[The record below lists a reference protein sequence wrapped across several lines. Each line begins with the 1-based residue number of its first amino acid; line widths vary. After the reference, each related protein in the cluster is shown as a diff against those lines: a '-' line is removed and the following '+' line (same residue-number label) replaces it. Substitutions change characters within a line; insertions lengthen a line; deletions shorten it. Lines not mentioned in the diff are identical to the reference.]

1 MKAPEV
7 IVAGGGIVGA
17 ACAYYLAQAGIG
29 VLVLEREFFASGTS
43 RACDGLILSWDKLS
57 AAELELAQA
66 SAMLWADLAQALPR
80 DFEYRRQGSIV
91 LAETEEVLAGLRQ
104 KAADLGEA
112 GIRAEVLDGA
122 GLLTL
127 EPNLAPDL
135 AGGAFFPGDA
145 QVDAR
150 QATLALLEG
159 AAHLGAELRQG
170 VEVIGLHR
178 QTGGR
183 VTGVLTAESGGS
195 ASGCGRPASGG
206 VIMADA
212 VVVAGGVWSSE
223 MLREAGL
230 ELPIRPRKGHIVVA
244 SLRHAPDLIAH
255 PLAEGSYAAS
265 VKSSADDVQVALI
278 AEKTASDTL
287 LLGSS
292 REFCGFDRSVRVEI
306 VQAIAARAIR
316 FVPALAAA
324 SAIRSYAGLRPWSPD
339 HLPLI
344 GPVETHP
351 GLFLATGHEGAGIGL
366 APVTGRMIADW
377 IECCPHGYA
386 TGTEPGRGDTVSE
399 RPGLVSKGWSATWPG
414 RFGTPTQL
422 AQAPSK

>member
-1 MKAPEV
+1 MKAPDV

-17 ACAYYLAQAGIG
+17 ACAYYLAQAGMG

-57 AAELELAQA
+57 PAELELAQA
-66 SAMLWADLAQALPR
+66 SAMLWVELAQALPR

-91 LAETEEVLAGLRQ
+91 LAETEEVLASLRQ
-104 KAADLGEA
+104 KAVDLGEA

-122 GLLTL
+122 GLLQL

-159 AAHLGAELRQG
+159 AAHFGAELRQG
-170 VEVIGLHR
+170 VEVTGLHR
-178 QTGGR
+178 QPGGR
-183 VTGVLTAESGGS
+183 VTGVLTAGG
-195 ASGCGRPASGG
+195 A
-206 VIMADA
+206 IEADA

-223 MLREAGL
+223 MLRGSGL

-244 SLRHAPDLIAH
+244 SIRHAPDLIAH

-306 VQAIAARAIR
+306 VQAIAVRAIR

-377 IECCPHGYA
+377 IEGCPHGYA
-386 TGTEPGRGDTVSE
+386 SGTEPGRV
-399 RPGLVSKGWSATWPG
+399 GLVPEREGLISKGWSATWPG
-414 RFGTPTQL
+414 RFATPKQL
-422 AQAPSK
+422 IQAPSK

>member
-7 IVAGGGIVGA
+7 VVAGGGIVGA
-17 ACAYYLAQAGIG
+17 ACAYYLAQAGKD

-57 AAELELAQA
+57 PAELELAQV

-91 LAETEEVLAGLRQ
+91 LAESEEVLASLRE
-104 KAADLGEA
+104 KAANLGEA

-122 GLLTL
+122 GLLVL

-135 AGGAFFPGDA
+135 AGGAFFPDDA

-159 AAHLGAELRQG
+159 AAHFGAELRQG
-170 VEVIGLHR
+170 VEVTGLHR
-178 QTGGR
+178 QPGGR
-183 VTGVLTAESGGS
+183 VTGVLTASG
-195 ASGCGRPASGG
+195 AI
-206 VIMADA
+206 VADA

-223 MLREAGL
+223 MLRESGL

-244 SLRHAPDLIAH
+244 SVHHAPDLILH

-316 FVPALAAA
+316 FVPTLAAA

-386 TGTEPGRGDTVSE
+386 SGTEPGRVDVIQE
-399 RPGLVSKGWSATWPG
+399 RQGLISKGWSATRPG
-414 RFGTPTQL
+414 RFQTPTQL

>member
-17 ACAYYLAQAGIG
+17 ACAYYLAQAGKG
-29 VLVLEREFFASGTS
+29 VLILEREFFASGTS

-57 AAELELAQA
+57 PAELELARA
-66 SAMLWADLAQALPR
+66 SATLWEDLAQTLPR

-91 LAETEEVLAGLRQ
+91 LAETEEVLAGLRK
-104 KAADLGEA
+104 KAAELEETGV
-112 GIRAEVLDGA
+112 RSEVLDGA
-122 GLLTL
+122 GLLAL

-159 AAHLGAELRQG
+159 AAHFGAELRQG
-170 VEVIGLHR
+170 VEVTGLHR
-178 QTGGR
+178 QPGGR
-183 VTGVLTAESGGS
+183 VTGVHTA
-195 ASGCGRPASGG
+195 GG
-206 VIMADA
+206 VIEADA
-212 VVVAGGVWSSE
+212 VVIAGGVWSGE
-223 MLREAGL
+223 ILRETGL

-244 SLRHAPDLIAH
+244 SVRHAPDLIAH

-265 VKSSADDVQVALI
+265 VKSSAEDVQVALI

-306 VQAIAARAIR
+306 VQAIAGRAIR

-366 APVTGRMIADW
+366 APVTGLMIADW
-377 IECCPHGYA
+377 IERCPQGHASGI
-386 TGTEPGRGDTVSE
+386 EPGRVDLVS
-399 RPGLVSKGWSATWPG
+399 RRQGLISKGWSATLPG
-414 RFGTPTQL
+414 RFATPTAL
-422 AQAPSK
+422 AQASANN

>member
-1 MKAPEV
+1 MKSPEV

-17 ACAYYLAQAGIG
+17 ACAYYLAQAGMS
-29 VLVLEREFFASGTS
+29 VRVLERGFFASGTS

-57 AAELELAQA
+57 PAELELAQA
-66 SAMLWADLAQALPR
+66 SAMLWAGLAQALPR

-91 LAETEEVLAGLRQ
+91 LAETEEVLDGLRE
-104 KAADLGEA
+104 KAADLGKV
-112 GIRAEVLDGA
+112 GIRSEVLDGA
-122 GLLTL
+122 GLLAL

-135 AGGAFFPGDA
+135 AGGVFFSGDA

-150 QATLALLEG
+150 RATLALLDG
-159 AAHLGAELRQG
+159 AAQLGAELRQG
-170 VEVIGLHR
+170 VEVTGLHR
-178 QTGGR
+178 QPDGR
-183 VTGVLTAESGGS
+183 VTGVITADG
-195 ASGCGRPASGG
+195 AIA
-206 VIMADA
+206 ADA

-223 MLREAGL
+223 MLRGTGL
-230 ELPIRPRKGHIVVA
+230 DLPVRPRKGHIIVA
-244 SLRHAPDLIAH
+244 SVRHAPDLIVH
-255 PLAEGSYAAS
+255 PLAEGNYAAS
-265 VKSSADDVQVALI
+265 VKSSAGDMQVALI
-278 AEKTASDTL
+278 AEKTANDTL

-366 APVTGRMIADW
+366 APITGRMIADW

-386 TGTEPGRGDTVSE
+386 SGTEPGRVDLVPE
-399 RPGLVSKGWSATWPG
+399 RQGLISKGWSATWPG
-414 RFGTPTQL
+414 RFETPTQL
-422 AQAPSK
+422 AQALSE